1 MVILDPYGITFDNMG
16 VFGLAFHLLFRSL
29 SIYCGPQQFEKNCC
43 RWFQQISQFFC
54 NQILAGFWYLAQ
66 LCVCCCHGAAVDGF
80 DLELAE
86 HRGTEPDLDKD
97 NILKRS
103 AQCQES
109 KIGAFWAFKYSC
121 GGLQNSS
128 YLCFPSSNVLHNCI
142 SSPKRLQFWTFDL

>member
-1 MVILDPYGITFDNMG
+1 M
-16 VFGLAFHLLFRSL
+16 
-29 SIYCGPQQFEKNCC
+29 QEKSKKLVPM
-43 RWFQQISQFFC
+43 ISTNFTIFC

-97 NILKRS
+97 TILKRS

-128 YLCFPSSNVLHNCI
+128 YFCFPSSNVLHNCI
-142 SSPKRLQFWTFDL
+142 SNPKRLQFWTFDL